1 MSASE
6 LLALFKL
13 QIQILTDAF
22 DTYLLTILEAAQD
35 MMEREGIVVD
45 TSSPECVQV
54 ILMQASYLY
63 DKRKTGEA
71 EPRRLRYA
79 KNNLL
84 FSQKI
89 RQGLS
94 AEDGCDEA

>member
-1 MSASE
+1 MSVSE
-6 LLALFKL
+6 LLSLFKL

-22 DTYLLTILEAAQD
+22 DSYLLTILEAAQD
-35 MMEREGIVVD
+35 MMRREGITVD

-89 RQGLS
+89 REGM
-94 AEDGCDEA
+94 AEDCSDEA

>member
-6 LLALFKL
+6 LLSLFKL

-22 DTYLLTILEAAQD
+22 DSYLLTILEAAQD
-35 MMEREGIVVD
+35 MMRREGITVD

-89 RQGLS
+89 REGF
-94 AEDGCDEA
+94 AEDCSDEA